1 MEPDAVQDLESVQTD
16 VLVSVE
22 ESLKVKQ
29 SVLDLQEK
37 EDDTAENAS
46 EEVQHEDHNLQ
57 LHISEDS
64 GDSTLAPG
72 AAQSGLTFV
81 LKSVSNLDL
90 FDTKKWVSR
99 WWFQTFFIFNP
110 IWGRFP
116 F

>member
-64 GDSTLAPG
+64 GDSTLAPPG

-90 FDTKKWVSR
+90 FDTKKMG
-99 WWFQTFFIFNP
+99 F
-110 IWGRFP
+110 
-116 F
+116 